1 MAKNSTLIRRPW
13 ASGCI
18 GFGRAT
24 TYQRIQDGLFPAP
37 VKIGRMSVW
46 LDREL
51 TAVNEAIVAGVSDDE
66 LRQVVAE
73 LVSQRTAGGE
83 EI

>member
-1 MAKNSTLIRRPW
+1 MANYSTFVRRPW
-13 ASGCI
+13 VAGGI

-24 TYQRIQDGLFPAP
+24 MYQRIQLGLFPAP

-46 LDREL
+46 IDREL

-73 LVSQRTAGGE
+73 LVRQRKGAQA
-83 EI
+83 